1 MVVTGE
7 SLLCTAIMDEE
18 EESYVGTS
26 SEENLEQDSLEVC
39 QNEVQDSVFWT
50 LKTRNFIRCT
60 CGLLRGTRTDN
71 KRLRNIFFESMFKY
85 KALEV
90 RKTSPRRAQIKSD

>member
-1 MVVTGE
+1 MYCFTSAYLICLYTNGDFWCSIMVVTGE

-39 QNEVQDSVFWT
+39 RNEVQDSV
-50 LKTRNFIRCT
+50 L
-60 CGLLRGTRTDN
+60 
-71 KRLRNIFFESMFKY
+71 
-85 KALEV
+85 
-90 RKTSPRRAQIKSD
+90 

>member
-39 QNEVQDSVFWT
+39 RNEVQDSVLWT
-50 LKTRNFIRCT
+50 L
-60 CGLLRGTRTDN
+60 
-71 KRLRNIFFESMFKY
+71 
-85 KALEV
+85 
-90 RKTSPRRAQIKSD
+90 

>member
-39 QNEVQDSVFWT
+39 SEW
-50 LKTRNFIRCT
+50 
-60 CGLLRGTRTDN
+60 GTRFSAIN
-71 KRLRNIFFESMFKY
+71 VINQQAY
-85 KALEV
+85 
-90 RKTSPRRAQIKSD
+90 

>member
-39 QNEVQDSVFWT
+39 SEWGKSFSVINVKNHQT
-50 LKTRNFIRCT
+50 
-60 CGLLRGTRTDN
+60 
-71 KRLRNIFFESMFKY
+71 Y
-85 KALEV
+85 
-90 RKTSPRRAQIKSD
+90 

>member
-39 QNEVQDSVFWT
+39 RNEVQDSVLWT
-50 LKTRNFIRCT
+50 SQTRKLIRGT
-60 CGLLRGTRTDN
+60 CDPLRGTRTDN
-71 KRLRNIFFESMFKY
+71 IRLGNIFF
-85 KALEV
+85 
-90 RKTSPRRAQIKSD
+90 